1 VEEEELSALMGDK
14 EDYSKDD
21 ESQEENWED

>member
-1 VEEEELSALMGDK
+1 VEEEELSALMGEK
-14 EDYSKDD
+14 EDYSQPE